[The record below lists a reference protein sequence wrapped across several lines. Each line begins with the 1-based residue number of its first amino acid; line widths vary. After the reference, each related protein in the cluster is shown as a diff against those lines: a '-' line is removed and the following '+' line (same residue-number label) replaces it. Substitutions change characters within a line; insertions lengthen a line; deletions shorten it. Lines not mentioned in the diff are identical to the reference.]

1 MGQKLSCNNLS
12 VFLPKRF
19 ILFLLLLQH
28 DIFIDFIHVAGIGL
42 WIIGNEAIT
51 AIYIPLFT
59 IPLIPQ
65 HYSLTLFISA

>member
-28 DIFIDFIHVAGIGL
+28 DKFVNFIQIAGIRL
-42 WIIGNEAIT
+42 WIISNAAIT

-59 IPLIPQ
+59 LLVL
-65 HYSLTLFISA
+65 SWLLLNNTLTS